1 MSRRTN
7 QLIADDMQSVATFVV
22 RVLQDA
28 GHIAYFA
35 GGCVRDMAMNRTPKD
50 YDVATSATPKQV
62 SALFHRT
69 QKVGAKFGVVLV
81 RLRRQS
87 IEVATFRTDHDYVD
101 GRRPTGVTFSTPE
114 HDAQRRDFTIN
125 GMFHDPIAGAMID
138 HVGGLNDIQ
147 ARVIRA
153 IGEPDRRF
161 AEDHL
166 RLLRAIRF
174 GARLGFEIESSTW
187 EAIVRHA
194 PEIARISPE
203 RVRMELES
211 ILSDTGRAVGME
223 MIRASG
229 LLAHRWPSAGKTAPL
244 IEASLPLLRE
254 LPKDASFE
262 WALAAIL
269 SGLLPGDAVRAM
281 QALRCS
287 NETIAQAR
295 WMIEHQHD
303 FDDSSAVS
311 TARLKRLMAHEQFV
325 GLLALINA
333 RLRSSG
339 ASRASLEEI
348 RRRADS
354 IAPQDIAPPPLVDG
368 NDLQSLGMKPGPD
381 YKRILDCIYDA
392 QLNGNIRTREEALAM
407 ARGIS
412 G

>member
-7 QLIADDMQSVATFVV
+7 QPIADDMQSVAIFVV
-22 RVLQDA
+22 RVLQEA

-35 GGCVRDMAMNRTPKD
+35 GGCVRDMAMNRTPTD

-62 SALFHRT
+62 SALFRRT

-81 RLRRQS
+81 RLKRQS

-101 GRRPTGVTFSTPE
+101 GRHPAGVTFSTPV

-125 GMFHDPIAGAMID
+125 GMFYDPIAGAMID

-174 GARLGFEIESSTW
+174 ASRLGFEIEPATW

-211 ILSDTGRAVGME
+211 ILADTGRAVGME

-229 LLAHRWPSAGKTAPL
+229 LLAHLWPTADKAAPL
-244 IEASLPLLRE
+244 IEAGLPLLRE
-254 LPKDASFE
+254 LPIDAAFE
-262 WALAAIL
+262 LALAAML
-269 SGLLPGDAVRAM
+269 SRLLPGDAVRAM

-295 WMIEHQHD
+295 WLIEHHHD
-303 FDDSSAVS
+303 LDDPSGVS
-311 TARLKRLMAHEQFV
+311 TARLKRLMAHTRFGE
-325 GLLALINA
+325 LLALIAA
-333 RLRSSG
+333 RLQSSG
-339 ASRASLEEI
+339 ASKASLEEI

-368 NDLQSLGMKPGPD
+368 NDLQSLGLAPGPD

-392 QLNGNIRTREEALAM
+392 QLNGDIRTRAEAM
-407 ARGIS
+407 AKARGMV